1 MASKSG
7 GDKGSVKSLAS
18 KAFGPVADEFGNE
31 IRPLGSE
38 VGILSM
44 RAVRALLKP
53 VSGLVWGFEKV
64 EAWLSEAVAP
74 KVDKIPEEF
83 RVEPKL
89 IVAGPTLESMKYCG
103 SEPHLRDLFANLL
116 ATAMDSRTADS
127 AHPAFVEI
135 VKQLSPDEARILKY
149 IAPKYARDFEVIET
163 YRTWTRL
170 DENGDEVTR
179 SALHFGPYS
188 LLGYYAGC
196 GRLRAMPV
204 LIGNLSRLEIMKVE
218 LPREINKL
226 ALEELMADP
235 LIARIR
241 DELKSS
247 RTKDSDFGYLTGY
260 LALTA
265 LGEQFLN
272 ACVRSRNN

>member
-18 KAFGPVADEFGNE
+18 KAFGPVAEEFGNE

-64 EAWLSEAVAP
+64 EAWISEAVAP

-103 SEPHLRDLFANLL
+103 SEPHLRN
-116 ATAMDSRTADS
+116 
-127 AHPAFVEI
+127 
-135 VKQLSPDEARILKY
+135 
-149 IAPKYARDFEVIET
+149 
-163 YRTWTRL
+163 
-170 DENGDEVTR
+170 
-179 SALHFGPYS
+179 
-188 LLGYYAGC
+188 
-196 GRLRAMPV
+196 
-204 LIGNLSRLEIMKVE
+204 
-218 LPREINKL
+218 
-226 ALEELMADP
+226 
-235 LIARIR
+235 
-241 DELKSS
+241 
-247 RTKDSDFGYLTGY
+247 FGYLTGR
-260 LALTA
+260 LVLTA